1 MSLTPERECLLLCY
15 DPATNKL
22 TEHGNVVS
30 AGSPLLCNTAEA
42 VLFYI
47 LLGVVLVGALNWLSA
62 AFMRHDLVLSFVGG
76 KAKSAR
82 YVYGLVGVCGVALI
96 AMLVWIGLDKN
107 RRCAREIGLVEEE
120 SV

>member
-62 AFMRHDLVLSFVGG
+62 AFMRRDLVLSFVGG